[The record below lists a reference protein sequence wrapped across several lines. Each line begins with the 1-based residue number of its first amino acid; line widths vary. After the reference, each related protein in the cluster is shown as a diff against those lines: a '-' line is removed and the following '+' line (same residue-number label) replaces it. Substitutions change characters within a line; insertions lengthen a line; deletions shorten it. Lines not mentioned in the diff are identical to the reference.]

1 MATASIL
8 GRGGSIRFS
17 TSSSQTT
24 AQTKIAELRT
34 YTLTVEGDIIDVTNH
49 DSTGWRETLQGT
61 RSWTVDAEVNYLS
74 TGAGQGIIRI
84 EFTTTNPVL
93 GYVSLLQTT
102 ATNAKLWK
110 GRARITGF
118 TVNHD
123 QNDAVL
129 GNLTFAGS
137 GGLTRVA

>member
-1 MATASIL
+1 MASAAIL

-17 TSSSQTT
+17 TSSTATT
-24 AQTKIAELRT
+24 AQTKFAELRT
-34 YTLTVEGDIIDVTNH
+34 YTLTVEGDTIDVTNH
-49 DSTGWRETLQGT
+49 DSTGWQETLQGT
-61 RSWTVDAEVNYLS
+61 RNWKVDCELNYLS
-74 TGAGQGIIRI
+74 TGAGQSLARI
-84 EFTTTNPVL
+84 EFTTASPTLVHL
-93 GYVSLLQTT
+93 SLLQTT

-118 TVNHD
+118 TITHD

-129 GNLTFAGS
+129 GNMSFAGS